1 MRRNSLA
8 CKSLNLLLGIWIW
21 IRLPFA
27 ALGESNNVYYAEA
40 CTNSWLL
47 GRNQPQTLWLKIFQ
61 GWPKQQPIII
71 RNMGSTSLRNDENSS
86 EMSFVFNL
94 MHTGSSTSSRA
105 PCIRLPR
112 NLPNIISF
120 YFLSQGSHWIN
131 NQLSFCP
138 STRMPL
144 YIVPFKK
151 YYTITS
157 FVTISI
163 NNFSAVNCPDIYI

>member
-1 MRRNSLA
+1 MNTAVTESLTHP
-8 CKSLNLLLGIWIW
+8 NLCGTWWIQQCLLCWGLHKQRLLGH
-21 IRLPFA
+21 
-27 ALGESNNVYYAEA
+27 
-40 CTNSWLL
+40 
-47 GRNQPQTLWLKIFQ
+47 NQPQTLWLKIFQ

-94 MHTGSSTSSRA
+94 MHTGSSKSSRA

-138 STRMPL
+138 STRMSL

-163 NNFSAVNCPDIYI
+163 NNFSAVKCPDIYIYI